1 MTEQDQREAGLVA
14 ALRKIAK
21 QPRIAEIDENDREHA
36 DYDYAY
42 ETIVTFARTALA
54 AYDTAKPKDGDEK

>member
-14 ALRKIAK
+14 ALREIAK
-21 QPRIAEIDENDREHA
+21 QQRIAEMDADAGYGDIDS
-36 DYDYAY
+36 AY